1 MNLKLKLISIFL
13 ISLVCA
19 IGFGWI
25 AILVG
30 EHHLVQFDSSIISF
44 VQGFESPTLTSLF
57 KFFTFI
63 GSTPVV
69 VVLCVLIIIYLYK
82 VLHHRSEIILFIVVM
97 GGSTVLNFVLKH
109 LFHRARPTIHRL
121 IQETGYSFPS
131 GHSMEAFA
139 LYGVLAY
146 LLWRHTS
153 SSLGKTLLIIF
164 SVFMTLMIGISRIY
178 LGVHYPSDVIGAY
191 LVSGFWLAGSI
202 GVYEQYLDRRMK
214 RSYI

>member
-1 MNLKLKLISIFL
+1 MNLKLKLVSIFL
-13 ISLVCA
+13 IGLVCA

-25 AILVG
+25 AMQVG
-30 EHHLVQFDSSIISF
+30 EHRLIQFDTSIISF
-44 VQGFESPTLTSLF
+44 VQGFESPTLTTIF

-63 GSTPVV
+63 GSSLVV
-69 VVLCVLIIIYLYK
+69 MILCVLIIIYLYK

-97 GGSTVLNFVLKH
+97 FGSTALNVVLKH

-146 LLWRHTS
+146 LLWRHIS

-202 GVYEQYLDRRMK
+202 GVYEQYLDRRK
-214 RSYI
+214 NKYYI